1 MKKRLMIGLA
11 LTLVLAFGVVAFAEV
26 SEAPEWYNEMI
37 QWRQERQQQA
47 IEEGLITEEQAAW
60 QRERWEAMEAYRTEQ
75 GFDTWGYGP
84 CHGEAGFERRPG
96 GFGGMMNG
104 FGGRARGGMMGDGIR
119 SPWSNT
125 QTN

>member
-1 MKKRLMIGLA
+1 MKKGLMIGLA
-11 LTLVLAFGVVAFAEV
+11 LTMVLAFGVVSFAEAN
-26 SEAPEWYNEMI
+26 EAPEWYNEMI

-47 IEEGLITEEQAAW
+47 IKEGLITEDQAAW
-60 QRERWEAMEAYRTEQ
+60 QQSRWEAMEAYHAER
-75 GFDTWGYGP
+75 GFDTLGYGP
-84 CHGEAGFERRPG
+84 CHGEEGFQGRPG

-104 FGGRARGGMMGDGIR
+104 FGGRARGGMMGNGIR